1 MRLVWGQAGAEE
13 VTARRVAITGLGVV
27 SCCGLGKDAFW
38 DGLCGP
44 APTGERRVVG
54 FDPSLWFGPKE
65 VRRVDRFGQLT
76 VAAAAMA
83 LEDAGSVDVD
93 PDRAGVVMGTGAG
106 GIETLETQFV
116 VERDR
121 GSDRVSPFL
130 VPMMMLNAG
139 SALVSMR
146 TGWRGPCETIST
158 ACATGTH
165 AVGNAARLVASGRC
179 EVMLAGGA
187 EGAMI
192 DPAVAALTNT
202 TALSPTGISR
212 PFDARRDGFLMAEGS
227 AAVVLEDLERAMSR
241 GARIYGEVAGA
252 ASNADAH
259 HITMPA
265 PGGTGAAACMELALA
280 DAGLVPTKIG
290 HINAHGTST
299 PLNDAAEAEAIAKVF
314 GSPGP
319 PLTSI
324 KGVTGHAMGAAGA
337 IEAVAVALSIERGL
351 IPPTA
356 GYEDPDPDIQL
367 DVVAGAPRPWSPGPV
382 LSNSFGFGGHNGCLV
397 VTPAA
402 TD

>member
-1 MRLVWGQAGAEE
+1 
-13 VTARRVAITGLGVV
+13 VAITGLGIV

-38 DGLCGP
+38 DGLCSP
-44 APTGERRVVG
+44 APVGERRVVG
-54 FDPSLWFGPKE
+54 FEPSLWFGPKE
-65 VRRVDRFGQLT
+65 IRRVDRFGQLT

-83 LEDAGSVDVD
+83 LEDAGPVDVD
-93 PDRAGVVMGTGAG
+93 PERAGVVMGTGAG
-106 GIETLETQFV
+106 GIETLETQFI

-139 SALVSMR
+139 AALVSMR

-179 EVMLAGGA
+179 DVMLAGGA

-192 DPAVAALTNT
+192 EAAHAALRNT
-202 TALSPTGISR
+202 TALSQCGISR

-227 AAVVLEDLERAMSR
+227 AVVVLEDLERALAR
-241 GARIYGEVAGA
+241 GARVYAEVTGA
-252 ASNADAH
+252 ASTADAY
-259 HITMPA
+259 HITVPA
-265 PGGTGAAACMELALA
+265 PGGAGAAACMELALS
-280 DAGLVPTKIG
+280 DAGLVPGQIG

-314 GSPGP
+314 GPPGP

-337 IEAVAVALSIERGL
+337 IEAVSVALSIERGL

-356 GYEDPDPDIQL
+356 GYESPDPDIHL
-367 DVVAGAPRPWSPGPV
+367 DVVAGAPRPWAPAPV

-397 VTPAA
+397 VAPVRL
-402 TD
+402 

>member
-1 MRLVWGQAGAEE
+1 
-13 VTARRVAITGLGVV
+13 VAITGLGIV

-38 DGLCGP
+38 DGLCSP
-44 APTGERRVVG
+44 APVGERRIVG
-54 FDPSLWFGPKE
+54 FEPSLWFGPKE
-65 VRRVDRFGQLT
+65 IRRVDRFGQLT

-83 LEDAGSVDVD
+83 LEDAGPVDVD
-93 PDRAGVVMGTGAG
+93 PERAGVVMGTGAG
-106 GIETLETQFV
+106 GIETLETQFI

-139 SALVSMR
+139 AALVSMR

-179 EVMLAGGA
+179 DVMLAGGA

-192 DPAVAALTNT
+192 EAAHAALRNT
-202 TALSPTGISR
+202 TALSQCGISR

-227 AAVVLEDLERAMSR
+227 AAVVLEDLERALAR
-241 GARIYGEVAGA
+241 GARVYAEVTGA
-252 ASNADAH
+252 ASTADAY
-259 HITMPA
+259 HITVPA
-265 PGGTGAAACMELALA
+265 PGGAGAAACMELALS
-280 DAGLVPTKIG
+280 DAGLVPGQIG

-314 GSPGP
+314 GPPGP

-337 IEAVAVALSIERGL
+337 IEAVSVALSIERGL

-356 GYEDPDPDIQL
+356 GYESPDPDIHL
-367 DVVAGAPRPWSPGPV
+367 DVVAGAPRPWAPAPV

-397 VTPAA
+397 VAPVRL
-402 TD
+402 

>member
-1 MRLVWGQAGAEE
+1 MRLVWGQAAPGE
-13 VTARRVAITGLGVV
+13 VTARRVAITGLGIV

-44 APTGERRVVG
+44 APIGERRVAD
-54 FDPSLWFGPKE
+54 FDPSQWFGPKE

-83 LEDAGSVDVD
+83 LEDAGRVDVD
-93 PDRAGVVMGTGAG
+93 PERAGVIMGTGAG
-106 GIETLETQFV
+106 GIETLETQFI

-121 GSDRVSPFL
+121 GSGRVSPFL

-139 SALVSMR
+139 AALVSMR
-146 TGWRGPCETIST
+146 AGWRGPCETVST

-179 EVMLAGGA
+179 EVMLAGGS

-192 DPAVAALTNT
+192 EPAVAALQNT
-202 TALSPTGISR
+202 TALSQTGISR

-227 AAVVLEDLERAMSR
+227 AAVVLEDLERARAR
-241 GARIYGEVAGA
+241 GARVYGEVTGA
-252 ASNADAH
+252 ASTADAH
-259 HITMPA
+259 HITIPA
-265 PGGTGAAACMELALA
+265 PGGSGAAACMELALA
-280 DAGLVPTKIG
+280 DAGLVPDQIG

-314 GSPGP
+314 GPPGP

-337 IEAVAVALSIERGL
+337 IEAVSVALTIERGL

-356 GYEDPDPDIQL
+356 GYEIADPEIHL
-367 DVVAGAPRPWSPGPV
+367 DVVAGAPRPWTPGPV

-397 VTPAA
+397 VAPVG
-402 TD
+402 D

>member
-1 MRLVWGQAGAEE
+1 
-13 VTARRVAITGLGVV
+13 
-27 SCCGLGKDAFW
+27 
-38 DGLCGP
+38 
-44 APTGERRVVG
+44 
-54 FDPSLWFGPKE
+54 
-65 VRRVDRFGQLT
+65 
-76 VAAAAMA
+76 
-83 LEDAGSVDVD
+83 
-93 PDRAGVVMGTGAG
+93 MGTGAG
-106 GIETLETQFV
+106 GIETLEDQFV

-139 SALVSMR
+139 AALVSMR
-146 TGWRGPCETIST
+146 TGWRGPCEPVST

-192 DPAVAALTNT
+192 EAAHAALLNT
-202 TALSPTGISR
+202 TALSQCGISR

-227 AAVVLEDLERAMSR
+227 AAVVLEDLERAKAR
-241 GARIYGEVAGA
+241 GARIYGEVTGA
-252 ASNADAH
+252 ASTADAH
-259 HITMPA
+259 HITIPA
-265 PGGTGAAACMELALA
+265 PGGSGAAACMELALTDA
-280 DAGLVPTKIG
+280 DIGPGQIG
-290 HINAHGTST
+290 HISAHGTST

-337 IEAVAVALSIERGL
+337 IEAVSVALSIDRRL

-356 GYEDPDPDIQL
+356 GYQCPDPDINL
-367 DVVAGAPRPWSPGPV
+367 DVVAGAPRPWEPSPV

-397 VTPAA
+397 VAPVPV
-402 TD
+402 